1 MSVQFSFLTYSLRNF
16 ICCKIHK
23 ALRHLTQA
31 GIWNG
36 YIDLFLAQYKLT
48 FMKKFGRQIYS
59 KYAFKLNSDI
69 RTAKIFHG
77 RSSREDGDEN
87 SLGALW
93 IVLPWCSV
101 VVSMA
106 TVVLVWEF
114 ASICKGRSSTYA
126 EFVKPYEN
134 TRENLTVVRYANV
147 SEVLLNANN
156 EAYGVTYTRHGDP
169 QIHKLRIQRSYRER
183 WGVLNTITSRKAAAI
198 FLEDWDT
205 TCTSENNRGGF
216 TGPNL
221 LKTIML
227 TAFVMFYF

>member
-1 MSVQFSFLTYSLRNF
+1 MNSESLNIFGKRLVIQGDPDMSVQFSFLTYSLRNF

-114 ASICKGRSSTYA
+114 ASICKG
-126 EFVKPYEN
+126 V
-134 TRENLTVVRYANV
+134 NLTGFRLGFMHLRV
-147 SEVLLNANN
+147 SA
-156 EAYGVTYTRHGDP
+156 
-169 QIHKLRIQRSYRER
+169 IQHI
-183 WGVLNTITSRKAAAI
+183 NT
-198 FLEDWDT
+198 
-205 TCTSENNRGGF
+205 
-216 TGPNL
+216 
-221 LKTIML
+221 
-227 TAFVMFYF
+227 